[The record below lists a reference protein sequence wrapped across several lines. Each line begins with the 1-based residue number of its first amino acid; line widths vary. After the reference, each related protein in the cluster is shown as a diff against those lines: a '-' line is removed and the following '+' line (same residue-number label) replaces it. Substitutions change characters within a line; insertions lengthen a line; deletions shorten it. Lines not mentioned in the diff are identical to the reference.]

1 MKNAVLAS
9 AEGLNGIGKSTFCS
23 QLLST
28 LRETGIS
35 VTLLKFPSL
44 YHTSSYTSSY
54 NEIYEILRTGE
65 GVEKLVDLFYQ
76 NRLETLE
83 NINEIKQ
90 EYAVVILDRYV
101 YSQAHYFY
109 NVEDYFAQIDKEFL
123 KLPVPDLVFYLS
135 GSPYNIVDPDHQDA
149 ANMLFTAAYLHP
161 KYGRGWRN
169 LPKGNLT
176 NVYNAAVDIAF
187 KLSKADGKLMAFK
200 LSKADGKIMADGEV
214 VRLVFD
220 K

>member
-76 NRLETLE
+76 NRIETLE
-83 NINEIKQ
+83 YINEIKQ
-90 EYAVVILDRYV
+90 NYDVVIMDRYV
-101 YSQAHYFY
+101 HSQAHCFY

-123 KLPVPDLVFYLS
+123 KLPKPDLVFYLS
-135 GSPYNIVDPDHQDA
+135 GTPYNIVNPDFHDDQDA
-149 ANMLFTAAYLHP
+149 ANMLFKAAYLHP
-161 KYGRGWRN
+161 KYGHRWRIMH
-169 LPKGNLT
+169 KGDLS
-176 NVYNAAVDIAF
+176 NVYNAAAEIADI
-187 KLSKADGKLMAFK
+187 
-200 LSKADGKIMADGEV
+200 V
-214 VRLVFD
+214 QVRRSQMID
-220 K
+220 A